1 MFHGVKHQKPS
12 LLSFLNLRTE
22 SMIVALS
29 TFINNSFSYTK
40 FASAII
46 CSIPIPYSLGLHS
59 QVFAYKLRASQAG
72 DNIPEHFLE

>member
-46 CSIPIPYSLGLHS
+46 CYIPIPYRIPSLS
-59 QVFAYKLRASQAG
+59 IIY
-72 DNIPEHFLE
+72 NYYN